1 MIILGL
7 TKHYEI
13 KAKIN
18 TFERFQA
25 VIELD
30 LNGNII
36 TANEKF
42 LRAFGYTLPELQGK
56 HHSIFVDETEKVSG
70 EDRRFWEALNRGEDQ
85 TAEYLRFG
93 KGGRKVW
100 IQAIYNLILGRAGH
114 LLKIVGFAT
123 DITQQKLKTADHQGH
138 MDAVHKSQAVIQF
151 KMDGTIVEA
160 NENFLRVFGYDLP
173 EIQGRHHRMFVEP
186 AFRDTADYCRFWEAL
201 KRGEFQAAEYKR
213 LGKGGREVWIQATY
227 NPVLDPV
234 GKPLKI
240 VKLATDI
247 TPQVQERLRRAALQ
261 KEVDI
266 SLGEVI
272 GAVLTANE
280 QATGVAG
287 ASALISSNV
296 QAAAI
301 GAEELAASIGEI
313 GRRMSDAA
321 LVTEQA
327 VEQANHT
334 NAIMTSLA
342 ETANRIGSVVSL
354 IQQIASQTNLLALN
368 ATIEAA
374 RAGEAGKGF
383 SVVASEVK
391 NLATQTAKATDDIS
405 EQISGVQAAT
415 AEVVEAINGIS
426 GIIAQINDISIAI
439 ASAVEEQDAMTREM
453 AANMNGAAQGVGN
466 VSAGMST
473 ITSAIRVVN
482 DATVKVRRM
491 SQSLVQ

>member
-1 MIILGL
+1 MIITGF

-13 KAKIN
+13 KAKLN
-18 TFERFQA
+18 TLERFQA

-42 LRAFGYTLPELQGK
+42 LRTFGYTLPELQGK

-70 EDRRFWEALNRGEDQ
+70 EYRRFWEALNRGEDQ
-85 TAEYLRFG
+85 TAEYQRFG

-100 IQAIYNLILGRAGH
+100 IQAIYNPIFGRAGR

-160 NENFLRVFGYDLP
+160 NENFLRVFGYDLS
-173 EIQGRHHRMFVEP
+173 EIQDRHHRMFVEP
-186 AFRDTADYCRFWEAL
+186 AFRDSADYCRFWEAL
-201 KRGEFQAAEYKR
+201 NRGEFQAAEYKR

-227 NPVLDPV
+227 NPALDPV

-280 QATGVAG
+280 QAAGVAG

-342 ETANRIGSVVSL
+342 EAANPIGSVVSL

-383 SVVASEVK
+383 TVVASEVK
-391 NLATQTAKATDDIS
+391 NLATQTAKATNDIS

-415 AEVVEAINGIS
+415 AEVVEAISGIS
-426 GIIAQINDISIAI
+426 GIITQINDISIAI

-466 VSAGMST
+466 VSAGMNA
-473 ITSAIRVVN
+473 IASAIRVVN
-482 DATVKVRRM
+482 DATVKVRGM